1 MKTFK
6 FSIIIALC
14 SVIIC
19 GCSKKSVTNSHL
31 VAVPDNAAI
40 VLSINAKQIIEKAGL
55 NNPDQ
60 YKVYKLLQ
68 QEIEGAP
75 AEEAKII
82 KDFLKDTRTSGL
94 NLDNIFLYLALTD
107 DSENAEPYYGAVFL
121 IDNLKTFE
129 NFLGKAKL
137 SDDIESRLIHLP
149 DGISTVQW
157 NDEIAVISNAAGYGI
172 DVFNKDEAK
181 SILANELF
189 KTDYSGKNDLYL
201 YAECNLFLL
210 NILKQMSYYTVPME
224 NAMLKSLEAYK
235 DMSMSVSIDSEKG
248 EFAANVTLLPVEKA
262 TELFKKFYRTD
273 FNSNLYRYISDK
285 SLMAVKFAIKPLD
298 IYNQYK
304 KNIGMDKTGETAE
317 TTTEQ
322 VEILDDQGNVTDEEE
337 VIIDKYSGYTS
348 RYDLAQK
355 MMIEQYDAQ
364 ITSILENFTG
374 DFIGSLSGITN
385 ITVPDF
391 AIAAGIVEGK
401 ENDITALIEQ
411 VGFVKNS
418 DGYHSLEIQNMN
430 FYFAVNKNIAYLT
443 GTPEAIAKF
452 FDKGYSSDITSA
464 KNFGKELKDA
474 LSYFYLNINVN
485 DYPALLKTFIAMS
498 QEGSMVMPLLEKL
511 KSISISSV
519 NMNSGGLKIKLND
532 SDYASKVILKEIDK
546 LASEYFSD
554 RIY

>member
-1 MKTFK
+1 MKTVK

-19 GCSKKSVTNSHL
+19 GCSKQSVTDSHL

-60 YKVYKLLQ
+60 YKVYSLLQ
-68 QEIEGAP
+68 QEIEQAP

-82 KDFLKDTRTSGL
+82 KDVLKDTRISGL

-107 DSENAEPYYGAVFL
+107 HSENAEPYYGAVFL

-129 NFLGKAKL
+129 NFLTKTKL
-137 SDDIESRLIHLP
+137 MDDVENRLIRLP

-157 NDEIAVISNAAGYGI
+157 NDEIAVISNAAGYGV
-172 DVFNKDEAK
+172 DVFNKDESK

-189 KTDYSGKNDLYL
+189 KADYSGKNDLYL
-201 YAECNLFLL
+201 YAECNLLL
-210 NILKQMSYYTVPME
+210 FNILNRIPYYSAAMD
-224 NAMLKSLEAYK
+224 NAVLKNLEAYK
-235 DMSMSVSIDSEKG
+235 DMSMSVSINSEKG
-248 EFAANVTLLPVEKA
+248 EFAANAKLLPFEKA
-262 TELFKKFYRTD
+262 TELFDKSYRTD
-273 FNSNLYRYISDK
+273 FNSDLYRYISDK
-285 SLMAVKFAIKPLD
+285 SLLAFKFAIKPLD
-298 IYNQYK
+298 IYSQYK
-304 KNIGMDKTGETAE
+304 KMIGLDQAGETAE

-322 VEILDDQGNVTDEEE
+322 VEILDDYGNVTDEEE
-337 VIIDKYSGYTS
+337 VIVDKYSGYTS
-348 RYDLAQK
+348 SYNLAQK

-385 ITVPDF
+385 IMTPDF

-401 ENDITALIEQ
+401 ENNITALIEQ

-418 DGYHSLEIQNMN
+418 DGYYSLEIQNMN
-430 FYFAVNKNIAYLT
+430 FYFAVNKNAAYFT

-452 FDKGYSSDITSA
+452 FDKGYSSNITSA

-474 LSYFYLNINVN
+474 LAYFYWNININ

-498 QEGSMVMPLLEKL
+498 QNGNMVMPLLEKL
-511 KSISISSV
+511 KSISISS
-519 NMNSGGLKIKLND
+519 MNTDGGELKIKLND

-546 LASEYFSD
+546 LAAEYISD